1 MKKNILVISL
11 LFFLNSCGFQPIY
24 SKNNNINF
32 SIEQINFTGDR
43 ELNNFIK
50 TNLYQYKDADN
61 NNKIFIEAKSEYNKF
76 ILTKDGKGEV
86 TNYELNAEI
95 VFLIKPT
102 NKQIKIS
109 EKKIMDNIDDDWEN
123 FLQNDDV
130 SIEDEENYSSVL
142 KNNIIDLI
150 NITYSFDITTYI
162 LTKIFYIR

>member
-1 MKKNILVISL
+1 MMKKNILVISL

-50 TNLYQYKDADN
+50 TNLYQYKNANN

-109 EKKIMDNIDDDWEN
+109 EKKIMESMADK
-123 FLQNDDV
+123 F
-130 SIEDEENYSSVL
+130 EENKYEKSIKQNFASSITFKLVQEL
-142 KNNIIDLI
+142 IID
-150 NITYSFDITTYI
+150 
-162 LTKIFYIR
+162 

>member
-1 MKKNILVISL
+1 MIKKNILVISL

-24 SKNNNINF
+24 SKNNNVNF
-32 SIEQINFTGDR
+32 SIEQVDFTGDR

-50 TNLYQYKDADN
+50 TNLYQYKNSDK

-109 EKKIMDNIDDDWEN
+109 EKKTMESMADKFEEDKYEKSIKQN
-123 FLQNDDV
+123 FAS
-130 SIEDEENYSSVL
+130 SITFKLIQEL
-142 KNNIIDLI
+142 II
-150 NITYSFDITTYI
+150 N
-162 LTKIFYIR
+162 

>member
-1 MKKNILVISL
+1 MIKKNILVISL

-24 SKNNNINF
+24 SKNNNVDF
-32 SIEQINFTGDR
+32 SIEQIDFTGDR

-50 TNLYQYKDADN
+50 TNLYQYKNSDK

-109 EKKIMDNIDDDWEN
+109 EKKIMESNADK
-123 FLQNDDV
+123 F
-130 SIEDEENYSSVL
+130 EENKYEKSIKQNFASSITFKLVQEL
-142 KNNIIDLI
+142 IID
-150 NITYSFDITTYI
+150 
-162 LTKIFYIR
+162 

>member
-1 MKKNILVISL
+1 MIKKNILVISL

-50 TNLYQYKDADN
+50 TNLYQYKNANN

-109 EKKIMDNIDDDWEN
+109 EKKIMESNADK
-123 FLQNDDV
+123 F
-130 SIEDEENYSSVL
+130 EENKYEKSIKQNFASSITFKL
-142 KNNIIDLI
+142 IQELII
-150 NITYSFDITTYI
+150 N
-162 LTKIFYIR
+162 

>member
-1 MKKNILVISL
+1 MIKKNILVISL

-109 EKKIMDNIDDDWEN
+109 EKKIMESMADKFEEDKYEKSIKQN
-123 FLQNDDV
+123 FAS
-130 SIEDEENYSSVL
+130 SITFKLIQEL
-142 KNNIIDLI
+142 II
-150 NITYSFDITTYI
+150 N
-162 LTKIFYIR
+162 

>member
-1 MKKNILVISL
+1 MIKKNILVISL

-24 SKNNNINF
+24 SKNNNVNF
-32 SIEQINFTGDR
+32 SIEQIDFTGDR

-50 TNLYQYKDADN
+50 TNLYQYKNSDN

-109 EKKIMDNIDDDWEN
+109 EKKIMESNADK
-123 FLQNDDV
+123 F
-130 SIEDEENYSSVL
+130 EENKYEKSIKQNFASSITFKLVQEL
-142 KNNIIDLI
+142 IID
-150 NITYSFDITTYI
+150 
-162 LTKIFYIR
+162 

>member
-1 MKKNILVISL
+1 MIKKNILVISL

-50 TNLYQYKDADN
+50 TNLYQYKNSDN

-109 EKKIMDNIDDDWEN
+109 EKKIMESMADK
-123 FLQNDDV
+123 F
-130 SIEDEENYSSVL
+130 EENKYEKSIKQNFASSITFKL
-142 KNNIIDLI
+142 IQELII
-150 NITYSFDITTYI
+150 N
-162 LTKIFYIR
+162 

>member
-1 MKKNILVISL
+1 MMKKNILVISL

-50 TNLYQYKDADN
+50 TNLYQYKNANN

-109 EKKIMDNIDDDWEN
+109 EKKIMESMADK
-123 FLQNDDV
+123 F
-130 SIEDEENYSSVL
+130 EENKYEKSIKQNFASSITFKL
-142 KNNIIDLI
+142 IQELII
-150 NITYSFDITTYI
+150 N
-162 LTKIFYIR
+162 

>member
-1 MKKNILVISL
+1 MIKKNILVISL

-109 EKKIMDNIDDDWEN
+109 EKKIMESMADKFEESKYEKSIKQN
-123 FLQNDDV
+123 FAS
-130 SIEDEENYSSVL
+130 SITFKLIQEL
-142 KNNIIDLI
+142 II
-150 NITYSFDITTYI
+150 N
-162 LTKIFYIR
+162 

>member
-1 MKKNILVISL
+1 MMKKNILVISL

-24 SKNNNINF
+24 SKNNNVNF
-32 SIEQINFTGDR
+32 SIEQVDFTGDR

-50 TNLYQYKDADN
+50 TNLYQYKNANN

-109 EKKIMDNIDDDWEN
+109 EKKIMESMADK
-123 FLQNDDV
+123 F
-130 SIEDEENYSSVL
+130 EENKYEKSIKQNFASSITFKL
-142 KNNIIDLI
+142 IQELII
-150 NITYSFDITTYI
+150 N
-162 LTKIFYIR
+162 

>member
-50 TNLYQYKDADN
+50 TNLYQYKNADN

-109 EKKIMDNIDDDWEN
+109 EKKIMESNADK
-123 FLQNDDV
+123 F
-130 SIEDEENYSSVL
+130 EENKYEKSIKQNFASSITFKL
-142 KNNIIDLI
+142 IQELII
-150 NITYSFDITTYI
+150 N
-162 LTKIFYIR
+162 

>member
-1 MKKNILVISL
+1 MIKKNILVISL

-24 SKNNNINF
+24 SKNNNVDF
-32 SIEQINFTGDR
+32 SIEQIDFTGDR

-50 TNLYQYKDADN
+50 TNLYQYKNSDN

-109 EKKIMDNIDDDWEN
+109 EKKIMESNADK
-123 FLQNDDV
+123 F
-130 SIEDEENYSSVL
+130 EENKYEKSIKQNFASSITFKL
-142 KNNIIDLI
+142 IQELII
-150 NITYSFDITTYI
+150 N
-162 LTKIFYIR
+162 

>member
-1 MKKNILVISL
+1 MIKKNILVISL

-109 EKKIMDNIDDDWEN
+109 EKKIMESNADK
-123 FLQNDDV
+123 F
-130 SIEDEENYSSVL
+130 EENKYEKSIKQNFASSITFKLVQEL
-142 KNNIIDLI
+142 IID
-150 NITYSFDITTYI
+150 
-162 LTKIFYIR
+162 K

>member
-1 MKKNILVISL
+1 MIKKNILIISL
-11 LFFLNSCGFQPIY
+11 LFFLNSCVFEAIY
-24 SKNNNINF
+24 SKTNNVNF
-32 SIEQINFTGDR
+32 SIEQIDFTGDR

-50 TNLYQYKDADN
+50 TNLYQYKNSD

-109 EKKIMDNIDDDWEN
+109 EKKIMESMADK
-123 FLQNDDV
+123 F
-130 SIEDEENYSSVL
+130 EENKYEKSIKQNFASSITFKL
-142 KNNIIDLI
+142 IQELII
-150 NITYSFDITTYI
+150 N
-162 LTKIFYIR
+162 

>member
-1 MKKNILVISL
+1 MIKKNILVISL

-24 SKNNNINF
+24 SKNNNVNF
-32 SIEQINFTGDR
+32 SIEQIDFTGDR

-50 TNLYQYKDADN
+50 TNLYQYKNADN

-109 EKKIMDNIDDDWEN
+109 EKKIMESMADK
-123 FLQNDDV
+123 F
-130 SIEDEENYSSVL
+130 EENKYEKSIKQNFASSITFKL
-142 KNNIIDLI
+142 IQELII
-150 NITYSFDITTYI
+150 N
-162 LTKIFYIR
+162 

>member
-1 MKKNILVISL
+1 MIKKNILVISL

-50 TNLYQYKDADN
+50 TNLYQYKNSD

-109 EKKIMDNIDDDWEN
+109 EKKIMESNADK
-123 FLQNDDV
+123 F
-130 SIEDEENYSSVL
+130 EENKYEKSIKQNFASSITFKL
-142 KNNIIDLI
+142 IQELII
-150 NITYSFDITTYI
+150 N
-162 LTKIFYIR
+162 

>member
-1 MKKNILVISL
+1 MIKKNILVISL

-24 SKNNNINF
+24 SKNNNVNF
-32 SIEQINFTGDR
+32 SIEQIDFTGDR

-50 TNLYQYKDADN
+50 TNLYQYKNSDN

-109 EKKIMDNIDDDWEN
+109 EKKIMESMADK
-123 FLQNDDV
+123 F
-130 SIEDEENYSSVL
+130 EENKYEKSIKQNFASSITFKL
-142 KNNIIDLI
+142 IQELII
-150 NITYSFDITTYI
+150 N
-162 LTKIFYIR
+162 

>member
-1 MKKNILVISL
+1 MIKKNILVISL

-24 SKNNNINF
+24 SKNNNVNF
-32 SIEQINFTGDR
+32 SIEQVDFTGDR

-50 TNLYQYKDADN
+50 TNLYQYKNSDK

-76 ILTKDGKGEV
+76 ILTKNGKGEV

-109 EKKIMDNIDDDWEN
+109 EKKTMESMADKFEEDKYEKSIKQN
-123 FLQNDDV
+123 FASSITFKLLQ
-130 SIEDEENYSSVL
+130 EL
-142 KNNIIDLI
+142 IID
-150 NITYSFDITTYI
+150 
-162 LTKIFYIR
+162 

>member
-1 MKKNILVISL
+1 MIKKNILVISL
-11 LFFLNSCGFQPIY
+11 LFFLNSCGFEPIY
-24 SKNNNINF
+24 SKNNNVNF
-32 SIEQINFTGDR
+32 SIEQIDFTGDR

-50 TNLYQYKDADN
+50 TNLYQYKNSDN

-109 EKKIMDNIDDDWEN
+109 EKKIMESMADK
-123 FLQNDDV
+123 F
-130 SIEDEENYSSVL
+130 EENKYEKSIKQNFASSITFKLVQEL
-142 KNNIIDLI
+142 IID
-150 NITYSFDITTYI
+150 
-162 LTKIFYIR
+162 

>member
-1 MKKNILVISL
+1 MIKKNILVISL
-11 LFFLNSCGFQPIY
+11 LFFLNSCGFEPIY
-24 SKNNNINF
+24 SKNNNVNF
-32 SIEQINFTGDR
+32 SIEQIDFTGDR

-50 TNLYQYKDADN
+50 TNLYQYKNSD

-109 EKKIMDNIDDDWEN
+109 EKKIMESNADK
-123 FLQNDDV
+123 F
-130 SIEDEENYSSVL
+130 EENKYEKSIKQNFASSITFKL
-142 KNNIIDLI
+142 IQELII
-150 NITYSFDITTYI
+150 N
-162 LTKIFYIR
+162 

>member
-1 MKKNILVISL
+1 MIKKNILVISL

-24 SKNNNINF
+24 SKNNNVDF
-32 SIEQINFTGDR
+32 SIEQIDFTGDR

-50 TNLYQYKDADN
+50 TNLYQYKNSDN

-109 EKKIMDNIDDDWEN
+109 EKKIMESMADK
-123 FLQNDDV
+123 F
-130 SIEDEENYSSVL
+130 EENKYEKSIKQNFASSITFKL
-142 KNNIIDLI
+142 IQELII
-150 NITYSFDITTYI
+150 N
-162 LTKIFYIR
+162 

>member
-1 MKKNILVISL
+1 MIKKNILVISL

-50 TNLYQYKDADN
+50 TNLYQYKNAN

-109 EKKIMDNIDDDWEN
+109 EKKIMESNADK
-123 FLQNDDV
+123 F
-130 SIEDEENYSSVL
+130 EENKYEKSIKQNFASSITFKL
-142 KNNIIDLI
+142 IQELII
-150 NITYSFDITTYI
+150 N
-162 LTKIFYIR
+162 

>member
-1 MKKNILVISL
+1 MIKKNILVISL

-24 SKNNNINF
+24 SKNNNVNF
-32 SIEQINFTGDR
+32 SIEQVDFTGDR

-50 TNLYQYKDADN
+50 TNLYQYKNANN

-109 EKKIMDNIDDDWEN
+109 EKKIMESNADK
-123 FLQNDDV
+123 F
-130 SIEDEENYSSVL
+130 EENKYEKSIKQNFASSITFKL
-142 KNNIIDLI
+142 IQELII
-150 NITYSFDITTYI
+150 N
-162 LTKIFYIR
+162 

>member
-1 MKKNILVISL
+1 MIKKNILVISL

-109 EKKIMDNIDDDWEN
+109 EKKIMESNADK
-123 FLQNDDV
+123 F
-130 SIEDEENYSSVL
+130 EENKYEKSIKQNFASSITFKLVQEL
-142 KNNIIDLI
+142 IID
-150 NITYSFDITTYI
+150 
-162 LTKIFYIR
+162 

>member
-1 MKKNILVISL
+1 MIKKNILVISL

-50 TNLYQYKDADN
+50 TNLYQYKNADN

-109 EKKIMDNIDDDWEN
+109 EKKIMESNADK
-123 FLQNDDV
+123 F
-130 SIEDEENYSSVL
+130 EENKYEKSIKQNFASSITFKL
-142 KNNIIDLI
+142 IQELIID
-150 NITYSFDITTYI
+150 
-162 LTKIFYIR
+162 